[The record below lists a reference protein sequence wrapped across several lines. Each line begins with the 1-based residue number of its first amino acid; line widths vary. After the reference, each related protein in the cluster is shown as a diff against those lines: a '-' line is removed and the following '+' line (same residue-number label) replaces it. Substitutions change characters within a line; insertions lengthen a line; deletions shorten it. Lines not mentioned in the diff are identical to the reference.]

1 MGSVEGVAR
10 QYETSANLTSR
21 MSLHERF
28 GAGGVPWHPWVFDQL
43 GLRPGEAVLEVG
55 CGPGALWRENTPRLQ
70 PVRLALA
77 DMSRGM
83 VADARRSLTAM
94 PAAFTVAVAQA
105 LPVAAGAFDLV
116 VANHMLY
123 HVPDLD
129 AALAE
134 LRRVLQP
141 SGRLVAATN
150 GEAHMREVTALAGRH
165 LTATGRGSMVG
176 AFSLESGG
184 EALSRH
190 FSRVDLRR
198 PPASPLRVT
207 DAGAV
212 LDYVRSTGTHEGSD
226 AAWAALAS
234 EVAGQIERRG
244 HFEVSRDPGLF
255 VCRL

>member
-1 MGSVEGVAR
+1 
-10 QYETSANLTSR
+10 

-55 CGPGALWRENTPRLQ
+55 CGPGVLWRENGPRLP
-70 PVRLALA
+70 PVRLALS

-83 VADARRSLTAM
+83 VADAQGAVTAARTTFAV
-94 PAAFTVAVAQA
+94 AAAQA
-105 LPVAAGAFDLV
+105 LPFAAGRFDLV
-116 VANHMLY
+116 IANHMLY

-134 LRRVLQP
+134 VRRVLRP

-150 GEAHMREVTALAGRH
+150 GDSHMSEVTALIGRH
-165 LTATGRGSMVG
+165 LSVTGRGSMVG

-184 EALSRH
+184 EALGRH

-207 DAGAV
+207 DATAV
-212 LDYVRSTGTHEGSD
+212 VEYVRSTGSHVDGSG
-226 AAWAALAS
+226 ARWAALAS
-234 EVAGQIERRG
+234 EVTGEIERRG
-244 HFEVSRDPGLF
+244 HFEVTRDPGLF
-255 VCRL
+255 VCHP